1 MARVTVT
8 TEAIREHVP
17 LLARA
22 IAMEAVSRHPRPVA
36 GLQDSIEAARRE
48 IESYLRGF
56 GCLDVVLRGRASP
69 QWEVLVARADNLLP
83 RPCVGCGA
91 PVWPECR
98 PRGSPSFR
106 CASCWEKFVRGA
118 RLVARAETDVE
129 VQAGLRMAGLPVVEG
144 G

>member
-22 IAMEAVSRHPRPVA
+22 IVMEAVGRHPRPA
-36 GLQDSIEAARRE
+36 SGLADSISAARRE
-48 IESYLRGF
+48 IESLLRGF

-69 QWEVLVARADNLLP
+69 QWLELVFRADTLLP
-83 RPCVGCGA
+83 RPCSGCGVA
-91 PVWPECR
+91 VFPGNR
-98 PRGSPSFR
+98 PQGSAAYR
-106 CASCWEKFVRGA
+106 CAACWERFVWGT